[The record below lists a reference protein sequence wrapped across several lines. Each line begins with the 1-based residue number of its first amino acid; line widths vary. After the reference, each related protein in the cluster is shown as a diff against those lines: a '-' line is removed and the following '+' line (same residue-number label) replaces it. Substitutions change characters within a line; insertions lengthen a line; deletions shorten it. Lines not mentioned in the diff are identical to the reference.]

1 MKNGIFSI
9 GIKGE
14 LLVFLSAMGFATMGV
29 LGKMAY
35 SYGLNT
41 TTLLFLR
48 FFIAAIILFL
58 VSHILKRPLKLN
70 AKDGI
75 IGFGFGF
82 GFIGYNL
89 VSFCYF
95 YSLNFIPASLTAVI
109 FFTYPIFV
117 TLFSFAF
124 FKEKLTPNKI
134 LSLILGSVGILS
146 IVSPGKA
153 QVDYRGIIFSL
164 LGGILYAFYVLG
176 LSLPRVKK
184 IDSVKMSFYTNIFA
198 ALGMGIAALVSNTFI
213 YPINIFALSY
223 AALIGIFATSVAMLA
238 LFAGVKRIGAVKG
251 SIIANME
258 IVIACILGAV
268 FLNEKM
274 GIYQLMGAVL
284 IIISAIMVSL
294 PNKALKKVS
303 LENSFEVK

>member
-35 SYGLNT
+35 SHGLNT

-48 FFIAAIILFL
+48 FFIAAIILFSASL
-58 VSHILKRPLKLN
+58 FFKKSLKMSKKDILI
-70 AKDGI
+70 AFV
-75 IGFGFGF
+75 FGC
-82 GFIGYNL
+82 IGYNL

-109 FFTYPIFV
+109 FFTYPIYV
-117 TLFSFAF
+117 TIFSFIL

-134 LSLILGSVGILS
+134 LSLTLGIVGILA

-153 QVDYRGIIFSL
+153 HIDYRGIIFSL
-164 LGGILYAFYVLG
+164 IGGVLYAFYVLG
-176 LSLPRVKK
+176 LSLPDVKK
-184 IDSVKMSFYTNIFA
+184 IDSIKMSFYTNVFA
-198 ALGMGIAALVSNTFI
+198 ALGMGIASMLTDSFI
-213 YPINIFALSY
+213 FTINAQAMGY
-223 AALIGIFATSVAMLA
+223 AILIGIFATSFAMLA
-238 LFAGVKRIGAVKG
+238 LCAGVKRIGAVKG

-258 IVIACILGAV
+258 IVVACILGAV
-268 FLNEKM
+268 FLKEQM
-274 GIYQLMGAVL
+274 GIYQLMGATL
-284 IIISAIMVSL
+284 IITSAVMVSL
-294 PNKALKKVS
+294 PNKNIRKVS
-303 LENSFEVK
+303 LESILEVE

>member
-58 VSHILKRPLKLN
+58 VSHILKRPLMLKI
-70 AKDGI
+70 KDGLI
-75 IGFGFGF
+75 AFGF

-117 TLFSFAF
+117 TLFSFVF

-134 LSLILGSVGILS
+134 LSLVLGSVGILS

-153 QVDYRGIIFSL
+153 QIDYRGIIFSL

-198 ALGMGIAALVSNTFI
+198 ALGMGIAAIVSNTFI

-284 IIISAIMVSL
+284 IITSAIMVSL
-294 PNKALKKVS
+294 PSKALKKVS

>member
-58 VSHILKRPLKLN
+58 VSHILKRPLKLKG
-70 AKDGI
+70 KDGLI
-75 IGFGFGF
+75 AFGF

-176 LSLPRVKK
+176 LSLPRVK
-184 IDSVKMSFYTNIFA
+184 MSFYTNIFA
-198 ALGMGIAALVSNTFI
+198 ALGMGIAAIVSNTFI

-284 IIISAIMVSL
+284 IITSAIMVSL
-294 PNKALKKVS
+294 PSKALKKVS

>member
-35 SYGLNT
+35 RNGLNT

-48 FFIAAIILFL
+48 FFIAAIILFFASYFFKKSL
-58 VSHILKRPLKLN
+58 KISKKEILI
-70 AKDGI
+70 A
-75 IGFGFGF
+75 FVF

-95 YSLNFIPASLTAVI
+95 YSLNFIPASITAVI
-109 FFTYPIFV
+109 FFTYPIYV
-117 TLFSFAF
+117 TIFSFVLF
-124 FKEKLTPNKI
+124 REKLTHNKI
-134 LSLILGSVGILS
+134 LSLTLGIVGILA
-146 IVSPGKA
+146 IVSPSKA
-153 QVDYRGIIFSL
+153 HIDYRGIIFSL

-176 LSLPRVKK
+176 LSHPDVKK
-184 IDSVKMSFYTNIFA
+184 IDSVKMSFYTNAFA
-198 ALGMGIAALVSNTFI
+198 ASGMAASSIITNSFI
-213 YPINIFALSY
+213 FPINKLALGY
-223 AALIGIFATSVAMLA
+223 AILIGIFATSFAMLA
-238 LFAGVKRIGAVKG
+238 LCAGVKRIGAVKG

-258 IVIACILGAV
+258 IVVACILGAI
-268 FLNEKM
+268 FLKEHM

-284 IIISAIMVSL
+284 IITSAVIVSL
-294 PNKALKKVS
+294 PNKSIRNAS
-303 LENSFEVK
+303 LESILEGE